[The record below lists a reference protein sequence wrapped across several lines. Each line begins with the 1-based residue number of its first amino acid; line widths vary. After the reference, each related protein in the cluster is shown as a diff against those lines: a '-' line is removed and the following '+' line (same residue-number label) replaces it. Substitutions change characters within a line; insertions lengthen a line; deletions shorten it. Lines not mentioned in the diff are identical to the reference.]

1 MKDVQWHGN
10 ENVLMKDAP
19 RNMKTWDFLD
29 LASHTRTVRS
39 TDPKAVNEIECSRCQ
54 CGAVQLSYCLVS
66 ATI

>member
-1 MKDVQWHGN
+1 
-10 ENVLMKDAP
+10 MKDAP

-66 ATI
+66 VTF